1 MTGKERIDKTLN
13 FQEADRVPY
22 DLSGTTVTAITSNA
36 YEAAMKARNMK
47 PDYDPVQVDVIQQ
60 IITPVEENLLA
71 LKSDTRRI
79 GALRI
84 QDYENNKKLVGD
96 VITVTD
102 FYGCKWERDPSKDI
116 YFNQASF
123 PL

>member
-1 MTGKERIDKTLN
+1 MIGKERIRKAVHHEEGDH
-13 FQEADRVPY
+13 VPY

-79 GALRI
+79 GAYRI
-84 QDYENNKKLVGD
+84 QDYHNAKKVDGD

-102 FYGCKWERDPSKDI
+102 YYGCEWTSRRPDA
-116 YFNQASF
+116 Q
-123 PL
+123 